1 METSKNID
9 RERRRVESRKRWNW
23 AKALIRPRT
32 IKVLIEVGRWLTQVV
47 YIAFAIIK
55 FLRE

>member
-9 RERRRVESRKRWNW
+9 RERRRVGSRKRWNW
-23 AKALIRPRT
+23 AKALIHPQT
-32 IKVLIEVGRWLTQVV
+32 IKTLVTVGKWITQVI
-47 YIAFAIIK
+47 YIALAIIK